1 MCKMRIVVLK
11 EMLGNRE
18 ICWSLWN
25 GKEVMEM
32 TSKQIK
38 DTIKAGNKVCGLTIG
53 ANGELELDKNG
64 FYCNNVMEHRH
75 SSAYKPVYDEGCMA
89 NMFYVV
95 IGSHTENG
103 NVVYDCIS
111 TKWEQAKLSEADL
124 RAYLKIGIV
133 SAGATIIDNKIVLA
147 DLEFK
152 KEVESVVDKKETAP
166 VEKVEDAKAEK
177 VELTVDTKP
186 TEQKEVKPVEVKP
199 VTPEKEKGFFGKK

>member
-1 MCKMRIVVLK
+1 MCEMRVAVLK
-11 EMLGNRE
+11 ENLGSRD

-32 TSKQIK
+32 TSKQIVN
-38 DTIKAGNKVCGLTIG
+38 TIKAGNKVCGLTIG
-53 ANGELELDKNG
+53 SNGELELDREG
-64 FYCNNVMEHRH
+64 FFATNMMVHRH
-75 SSAYKPVYDEGCMA
+75 CGNYKPMLEEGCMA

-95 IGSHTENG
+95 IGSHEENG

-133 SAGATIIDNKIVLA
+133 SAGATIIDNKVVLA

-152 KEVESVVDKKETAP
+152 KEVADKVEAVP
-166 VEKVEDAKAEK
+166 VEKEEDAKTEKAE
-177 VELTVDTKP
+177 LPVDTKT

-199 VTPEKEKGFFGKK
+199 VTPEKEKGFFSKK